1 MLVKNFM
8 TREVVTVLPETGV
21 EEAYRLMERHN
32 IRRLPVVEEDG
43 TLIGIVTETD
53 VRQVLVPWR
62 SSIKRRKEK
71 KFYYLARDE
80 IVEDIMTSEVIT
92 IKPNNSITEVARLLH
107 EHKFG
112 GIPVVD
118 DDGKVIGIVT
128 SIDLIAL
135 LIDKMED
142 TGQPS

>member
-1 MLVKNFM
+1 MLVKDLM
-8 TREVVTVLPETGV
+8 IKEVVTVTPETGV
-21 EEAYRLMERHN
+21 EEAYRIMERHD

-53 VRQVLVPWR
+53 ARQVLVPWR
-62 SSIKRRKEK
+62 SSIKKRREKE
-71 KFYYLARDE
+71 FYYLARDE
-80 IVEDIMTSEVIT
+80 TVEDIMTSDVIT
-92 IKPNNSITEVARLLH
+92 IKPNNRITEVARLLH

-112 GIPVVD
+112 GLPVVD
-118 DDGKVIGIVT
+118 DDGRVIGIVT
-128 SIDLIAL
+128 TIDLITL